1 MLQICSGWATDWR
14 TEPTNWL
21 TERVIPRAGDLWP
34 TDQKMKNTNWYII
47 WPHCESIW
55 HDLNISNG
63 RSLSIESPW
72 EILRV
77 KGQLTKFESRTE
89 ASCTK
94 YRDNYESDDP
104 NFDLL
109 QVAAL
114 AKFTV
119 NTLLWLLDTNA
130 ILISVHWY

>member
-1 MLQICSGWATDWR
+1 M
-14 TEPTNWL
+14 
-21 TERVIPRAGDLWP
+21 
-34 TDQKMKNTNWYII
+34 
-47 WPHCESIW
+47 
-55 HDLNISNG
+55 
-63 RSLSIESPW
+63 
-72 EILRV
+72 RV

-114 AKFTV
+114 AKFKAY
-119 NTLLWLLDTNA
+119 TLLTVA
-130 ILISVHWY
+130 

>member
-1 MLQICSGWATDWR
+1 M
-14 TEPTNWL
+14 
-21 TERVIPRAGDLWP
+21 
-34 TDQKMKNTNWYII
+34 
-47 WPHCESIW
+47 
-55 HDLNISNG
+55 
-63 RSLSIESPW
+63 
-72 EILRV
+72 RV
-77 KGQLTKFESRTE
+77 KGQLTKFESRAE

-119 NTLLWLLDTNA
+119 NTLL
-130 ILISVHWY
+130 